1 MSNMGNSHATSASG
15 RIIDEDGVPVTAT
28 DAAGASSSAHD
39 QQFPGLSG
47 LGGLGGGPL
56 GAPIMFDPFKGKHPL
71 KTKIGWKLVGLA
83 AIGIAVVVGLIFL
96 SAVVLAFVLPALLI
110 VTALFWLG
118 RRLGGRSTRTST
130 GVARR

>member
-1 MSNMGNSHATSASG
+1 MSNMRNSRATSASD
-15 RIIDEDGVPVTAT
+15 RVIDEDGVPVAAT

-39 QQFPGLSG
+39 QQFPGL
-47 LGGLGGGPL
+47 GGLGGGPL
-56 GAPIMFDPFKGKHPL
+56 GAPMIFDPFKGKHPL

-83 AIGIAVVVGLIFL
+83 AIGIAIIVGLIFL

-118 RRLGGRSTRTST
+118 RRLSGRSTRTST
-130 GVARR
+130 GIARR